1 MRRPVDLFADDRV
14 RLPRE
19 DALRELCGDLLRTSY
34 RPGEYRL
41 AHGVT
46 SSGYFEKYRFVTRP
60 AILQRLGRFLAE
72 LVPPTTDRLAAPTLG
87 AAIIGAAVSL
97 ETGLPFAVVR
107 TGPEEDRPGTQ
118 RIEGGL
124 YGGERVTLIE
134 DVVVTGTRAAAAV
147 AELRAAGA
155 VVTTVVSVIDGLSG
169 AADRL
174 VDLEYRPLL
183 TVRDV
188 GLPEDV
194 FQASPA
200 RAGEDAAPDTAVQED
215 DA

>member
-1 MRRPVDLFADDRV
+1 MRRPVDLFAEDRV

-19 DALRELCGDLLRTSY
+19 EALRELCGDLLRTSY
-34 RPGEYRL
+34 QPGEYRL
-41 AHGVT
+41 PNGVT
-46 SSGYFEKYRFVTRP
+46 SSGYFQKYRFVTRP
-60 AILQRLGRFLAE
+60 GILQRLGRFLAE

-87 AAIIGAAVSL
+87 AALIGAAVSL
-97 ETGLPFAVVR
+97 ETGLPFVVVR
-107 TGPEEDRPGTQ
+107 TGPDEGRPGTD

-134 DVVVTGTRAAAAV
+134 DVVVTGTRAATAV

-169 AADRL
+169 AKDRFA
-174 VDLEYRPLL
+174 DLEYRPLL

-194 FQASPA
+194 FRATDPSPGA
-200 RAGEDAAPDTAVQED
+200 VAGRATSGEED
-215 DA
+215 L

>member
-1 MRRPVDLFADDRV
+1 MRRPVDLFAEDRV

-34 RPGEYRL
+34 QPGEYRL
-41 AHGVT
+41 PNGVT
-46 SSGYFEKYRFVTRP
+46 SSGYFQKYRFITRP
-60 AILQRLGRFLAE
+60 GILQRLGRFLAE
-72 LVPPTTDRLAAPTLG
+72 LVPPTTDRLAAPSLG
-87 AAIIGAAVSL
+87 AALIGAAVSL

-107 TGPEEDRPGTQ
+107 TGPDEGRPGIQ

-134 DVVVTGTRAAAAV
+134 DVVVTGTRAASAV

-169 AADRL
+169 AADRFA
-174 VDLEYRPLL
+174 DLEYRPLL

-194 FQASPA
+194 F
-200 RAGEDAAPDTAVQED
+200 RAAEAMSEDVVGPDDDGEGEA
-215 DA
+215 